1 MILNLVYEIALANDT
16 HRLSLDRYSI
26 PSLVAQLVKNLP
38 AMQETWVWALSREDP
53 LEKEMA
59 THSSTLAWRIPW
71 TEKPGQLQSM
81 ESQRVGHDCA
91 TDSLSLPTTT
101 YMTQAVGYT
110 RHPTFLLFFYPF
122 LFQHS
127 VVQAR
132 CWDYGASDDGLYQGR
147 WAVFPSRNV
156 GHLFQC
162 LTQSNLL
169 NE

>member
-1 MILNLVYEIALANDT
+1 MACAKKSSVMSRNNERGRETCEGRIPLQCIDVYFSFYL
-16 HRLSLDRYSI
+16 
-26 PSLVAQLVKNLP
+26 
-38 AMQETWVWALSREDP
+38 WF
-53 LEKEMA
+53 LERQMA
-59 THSSTLAWRIPW
+59 PHSSILAWRIPW
-71 TEKPGQLQSM
+71 TEEPGGLQSM